1 MISWGEWIKYYS
13 KSRGN
18 KMEHMPVFVKVEDYQ
33 EVLNLV
39 RLARKKLDEAK
50 ETLNKVNELK
60 NEEDH
65 QLEQWHNNL
74 NEVEKKIDF
83 VEHSLNEPENY

>member
-1 MISWGEWIKYYS
+1 
-13 KSRGN
+13 
-18 KMEHMPVFVKVEDYQ
+18 MPVFVKVEDYQ